1 MRFPTRAG
9 TENNLK
15 ILKDNHEYVL
25 PTGWSLADA
34 GSYDFNNKIEDR
46 AFSHGGDV
54 VGQSVQPNVNH
65 MLGVKIH
72 RHAPGKAGAGD
83 TQVFETGLD
92 EVVDHLV
99 DPGAGL

>member
-34 GSYDFNNKIEDR
+34 GSYDFNNKI
-46 AFSHGGDV
+46 
-54 VGQSVQPNVNH
+54 
-65 MLGVKIH
+65 
-72 RHAPGKAGAGD
+72 
-83 TQVFETGLD
+83 
-92 EVVDHLV
+92 
-99 DPGAGL
+99 